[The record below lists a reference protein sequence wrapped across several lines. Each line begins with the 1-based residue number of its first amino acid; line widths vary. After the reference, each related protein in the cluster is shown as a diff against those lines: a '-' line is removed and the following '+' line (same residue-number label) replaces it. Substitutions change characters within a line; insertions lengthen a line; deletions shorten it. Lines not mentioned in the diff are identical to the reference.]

1 MVISGTDLLSS
12 LTPYV
17 HILASSSLTS
27 NAYCS
32 QCFRCSNDPKRC
44 SKCHRISY
52 CSTSCQSQDWIYH
65 KHECSGLSSIT
76 DEYDLTRLFLRFI
89 LRYKKD
95 QGIQNSSTK
104 RVVDDLQTHESEIR
118 QDRRRSRTFQ
128 SIYQR
133 LTQWNVTDSFDEKTL
148 FLLFC
153 RLVINTL
160 TVHEAI
166 DLKPIGYGLY
176 LDASS
181 YNHSCRPTCHTVFNG
196 MYLSIR
202 TISEPTIDGW
212 TINYIDLLDPYEQR
226 QAQLLEN
233 YYFRCQCS
241 RCREQ
246 NPNELILLEKIRSQE
261 EKMDRFINEND
272 FQRAYQSSEQLCQ
285 YYPEVLPYYH
295 AYLSLHHVK
304 HLKLELFLA
313 ETLANSVLQ
322 TTMKA
327 TCQRLQISMGEQ
339 HPLTQETV
347 RLCEQ
352 YRLETALQ
360 QRQLTWK
367 WLFFSLL
374 FSCSR

>member
-17 HILASSSLTS
+17 HVLASSSLTS
-27 NAYCS
+27 NTYCS
-32 QCFRCSNDPKRC
+32 QCFQSSTDLKRC

-52 CSTSCQSQDWIYH
+52 CSSSCQSQDWIYH
-65 KHECSGLSSIT
+65 KHECSRLSSIN
-76 DEYDLTRLFLRFI
+76 DEYDLTRLFLRLI

-104 RVVDDLQTHESEIR
+104 RSVDDLQTHEIEIR
-118 QDRRRSRTFQ
+118 QDRRRYRTFQ

-133 LTQWNVTDSFDEKTL
+133 LNEWNVTDSSDEKTL

-160 TVHEAI
+160 TIHETI

-196 MYLSIR
+196 IHLSIR
-202 TISEPTIDGW
+202 TIAEKTADDW
-212 TINYIDLLDPYEQR
+212 TINYIDLLEPYEHR

-233 YYFRCQCS
+233 YYFHCQCS
-241 RCREQ
+241 RCRTQ
-246 NPNELILLEKIRSQE
+246 DPNEGIVLEKLRSHE
-261 EKMDRFINEND
+261 EKMDKFINEND
-272 FQRAYQSSEQLCQ
+272 FQRAHQSSEQLCQ
-285 YYPEVLPYYH
+285 YYQEVLPYYH
-295 AYLSLHHVK
+295 AYVSLHHVK

-313 ETLANSVLQ
+313 ESLAASVLQ
-322 TTMKA
+322 TTMKT

-352 YRLETALQ
+352 YRLEMSLQ
-360 QRQLTWK
+360 QRRLM
-367 WLFFSLL
+367 
-374 FSCSR
+374 